1 MRFNKRIF
9 WQAIVYIILVLLAV
23 LSLLPFYWMIT
34 TSFKTPAESIA
45 VPPTWFP
52 KEVTIAGYKTV
63 ITKINFPRYMY
74 ISFITS
80 VLTIL
85 GSLLTA
91 LLAAYAFSWIQ
102 FKRRDAIFMGFL
114 SLMMVPM
121 PVYIIPLFLVVQRL
135 GWLDTVQ
142 VMVVPWTV
150 SIFSIFLLRQN
161 MRSIPKDLYDAAVI
175 DGCSR
180 LRFLFQVIVPLIKP
194 AISTII
200 IFEFISSWNTF
211 MWPLMVINKDKLRPI
226 QVGLAYFAQGETTN
240 YPALMAASTLAILPL
255 VILFFIAQKQI
266 IESYSRSGLKE

>member
-1 MRFNKRIF
+1 MKYKQIF
-9 WQAIVYIILVLLAV
+9 WRAIIYFVLFVLAI

-45 VPPTWFP
+45 IPPTLFP
-52 KEVTIAGYKTV
+52 EKLTLNAYKTV
-63 ITKINFPRYMY
+63 LTKIAFPRYMY

-91 LLAAYAFSWIQ
+91 ILAAFAFSWIQ
-102 FKRRDAIFMGFL
+102 FKGRETIFLGYL

-121 PVYIIPLFLVVQRL
+121 PVYIIPLFLVVQKL
-135 GWLDTVQ
+135 GWLDTLH
-142 VMVVPWTV
+142 VMVIPWMV

-161 MRSIPKDLYDAAVI
+161 MRTIPKDLYDAAII

-180 LRFLFQVIVPLIKP
+180 LGFLFKIIVPLIKP
-194 AISTII
+194 AITTIV
-200 IFEFISSWNTF
+200 IFEFISSWNSF
-211 MWPLMVINKDKLRPI
+211 MWPLMVINRDKLRPI
-226 QVGLAYFAQGETTN
+226 QVGLAYFSQGESTN

-266 IESYSRSGLKE
+266 IESYARSGLKE

>member
-1 MRFNKRIF
+1 MRFNRRIF
-9 WQAIVYIILVLLAV
+9 WQAIVYTILILLAV

-45 VPPTWFP
+45 VPPTWVP

-102 FKRRDAIFMGFL
+102 FKGRDAIFMGFL

-135 GWLDTVQ
+135 GWLDTIQ

-194 AISTII
+194 AITTIV
-200 IFEFISSWNTF
+200 IFEFISNWNTF

>member
-1 MRFNKRIF
+1 MKYKQIF
-9 WQAIVYIILVLLAV
+9 WRAIIYLVLIALAI

-45 VPPTWFP
+45 IPPTLFP
-52 KEVTIAGYKTV
+52 EKLTLNAYKTV
-63 ITKINFPRYMY
+63 LTKIAFPRYMY

-91 LLAAYAFSWIQ
+91 ILAAFAFSWIQ
-102 FKRRDAIFMGFL
+102 FKGRETIFLGYL

-121 PVYIIPLFLVVQRL
+121 PVYIIPLFLVVQKL
-135 GWLDTVQ
+135 GWLDTLH
-142 VMVVPWTV
+142 VMVIPWMV

-161 MRSIPKDLYDAAVI
+161 MRTIPRDLYDAAII

-180 LRFLFQVIVPLIKP
+180 LGFLFKIIVPLIKP
-194 AISTII
+194 AITTIV
-200 IFEFISSWNTF
+200 IFEFISSWNSF
-211 MWPLMVINKDKLRPI
+211 MWPLMVINRDKLRPI
-226 QVGLAYFAQGETTN
+226 QVGLAYFSQGESTN

-266 IESYSRSGLKE
+266 IESYARSGLKE

>member
-1 MRFNKRIF
+1 MKSKISTWKVVVYLLLVIF
-9 WQAIVYIILVLLAV
+9 ALFSI
-23 LSLLPFYWMIT
+23 LPFYWMIT

-45 VPPTWFP
+45 VPPTWIP
-52 KEVTIAGYKTV
+52 RTVSLSSYKTV
-63 ITKINFPRYMY
+63 LTKISFPRYMY
-74 ISFITS
+74 ISFITAI
-80 VLTIL
+80 LTIA

-102 FKRRDAIFMGFL
+102 FKGRDVIFMGFL

-135 GWLDTVQ
+135 GWLDTLQ
-142 VMVVPWTV
+142 VMIVPWTV

-161 MRSIPKDLYDAAVI
+161 MRTIPKDLYDAAVI

-180 LRFLFQVIVPLIKP
+180 LRFLFQIIVPLIRP
-194 AISTII
+194 AITTMV

-240 YPALMAASTLAILPL
+240 YPALMAASTLAIFPL
-255 VILFFIAQKQI
+255 VILFFIAQRQI
-266 IESYSRSGLKE
+266 IESYARTGLKE

>member
-1 MRFNKRIF
+1 MKSKTYI
-9 WQAIVYIILVLLAV
+9 WKAITYVILILLA
-23 LSLLPFYWMIT
+23 LISLLPFYWMIT

-45 VPPTWFP
+45 VPPTLFP
-52 KEVTIAGYKTV
+52 KTFSLDAYKTV
-63 ITKINFPRYMY
+63 LTKIAFPRYMY

-91 LLAAYAFSWIQ
+91 LLAAFAFSWIQ
-102 FKRRDAIFMGFL
+102 FNGRDTIFMGYL

-121 PVYIIPLFLVVQRL
+121 HVYIIPLFLVVQKL
-135 GWLDTVQ
+135 GWLDTLY
-142 VMVVPWTV
+142 VMVVPWAV

-161 MRSIPKDLYDAAVI
+161 MRTIPKDLYDAAVI

-180 LRFLFQVIVPLIKP
+180 LRFLFQIIVPLIKP
-194 AISTII
+194 AITTMV

-211 MWPLMVINKDKLRPI
+211 MWPLMVINRDKLRPI
-226 QVGLAYFAQGETTN
+226 QVGLAYFSQGESTN

-266 IESYSRSGLKE
+266 IESYARSGLKE

>member
-1 MRFNKRIF
+1 MKSKTYI
-9 WQAIVYIILVLLAV
+9 WKAITYVILILLA
-23 LSLLPFYWMIT
+23 LISLLPFYWMIT

-45 VPPTWFP
+45 VPPTLFP
-52 KEVTIAGYKTV
+52 KTFSLDAYKTV
-63 ITKINFPRYMY
+63 LTKIAFPRYMY

-91 LLAAYAFSWIQ
+91 LLAAFAFSWIQ
-102 FKRRDAIFMGFL
+102 FKGRDTIFMGYL

-121 PVYIIPLFLVVQRL
+121 PVYIIPLFLVVQKL
-135 GWLDTVQ
+135 GWLDTLY
-142 VMVVPWTV
+142 VMVVPWAV

-161 MRSIPKDLYDAAVI
+161 MRTIPKDLYDAAVI

-180 LRFLFQVIVPLIKP
+180 LRFLFQIIVPLIKP
-194 AISTII
+194 AITTMV

-211 MWPLMVINKDKLRPI
+211 MWPLMVINRDKLRPI
-226 QVGLAYFAQGETTN
+226 QVGLAYFSQGESTN

-266 IESYSRSGLKE
+266 IESYARSGLKE

>member
-1 MRFNKRIF
+1 MKSKISTWKVVVYLLLVIF
-9 WQAIVYIILVLLAV
+9 ALFSI
-23 LSLLPFYWMIT
+23 LPFYWMIT

-45 VPPTWFP
+45 VPPTWIP
-52 KEVTIAGYKTV
+52 RTVSLSSYKTV
-63 ITKINFPRYMY
+63 LTKISFPRYMY
-74 ISFITS
+74 ISFITAI
-80 VLTIL
+80 LTIA

-102 FKRRDAIFMGFL
+102 FKGRDVIFMGFL

-135 GWLDTVQ
+135 GWLDTLQ
-142 VMVVPWTV
+142 VMIVPWTV

-161 MRSIPKDLYDAAVI
+161 MRTIPKDLYDAAVI

-180 LRFLFQVIVPLIKP
+180 LRFLFQIIVPLIRP
-194 AISTII
+194 AITTMV

-211 MWPLMVINKDKLRPI
+211 MWPLMVINKDRLRPI

-240 YPALMAASTLAILPL
+240 YPALMAASTLAIFPL
-255 VILFFIAQKQI
+255 VILFFIAQRQI
-266 IESYSRSGLKE
+266 IESYARTGLKE

>member
-1 MRFNKRIF
+1 MKYKQIF
-9 WQAIVYIILVLLAV
+9 WKAIIYLVLIVLAI

-45 VPPTWFP
+45 IPPTLFP
-52 KEVTIAGYKTV
+52 EKLTLNAYKTV
-63 ITKINFPRYMY
+63 LTKIAFPRYMY

-91 LLAAYAFSWIQ
+91 ILAAFAFSWIQ
-102 FKRRDAIFMGFL
+102 FKGRETIFLGYL

-121 PVYIIPLFLVVQRL
+121 PVYIIPLFLVVQKL
-135 GWLDTVQ
+135 GWLDTLH
-142 VMVVPWTV
+142 VMVIPWMV

-161 MRSIPKDLYDAAVI
+161 MRTIPKDLYDAAII

-180 LRFLFQVIVPLIKP
+180 LGFLFKIIVPLIKP
-194 AISTII
+194 AITTIV
-200 IFEFISSWNTF
+200 IFEFISSWNSF
-211 MWPLMVINKDKLRPI
+211 MWPLMVINRDKLRPI
-226 QVGLAYFAQGETTN
+226 QVGLAYFSQGESTN

-266 IESYSRSGLKE
+266 IESYARSGLKE